1 MLAKTNATRI
11 LDRLDIPYEI
21 LEYAV
26 DDDDLGAEHVA
37 RQLSITVDQTVKT
50 LVVRG
55 DRTGVFVCCLN
66 GNREIDLKVLA
77 AETGNRKVETI
88 PAQQLQSLT
97 GYIRG
102 GVSPIGMK
110 KNFKILIDSKVL
122 LEEKISMSAGKRG
135 LQIWL
140 SPDDLLKATGAE
152 IKVFSREK
160 T

>member
-1 MLAKTNATRI
+1 MCSS
-11 LDRLDIPYEI
+11 
-21 LEYAV
+21 
-26 DDDDLGAEHVA
+26 DL
-37 RQLSITVDQTVKT
+37 
-50 LVVRG
+50 
-55 DRTGVFVCCLN
+55 CCLN

-102 GVSPIGMK
+102 RVSPIGMK
-110 KNFKILIDSKVL
+110 KSFKILIDSKVL